1 MVIKIKLKRPPLWG
15 VFLNKIKFET
25 LNQYEQQ
32 TINKRIQN
40 EKSNGNKRKTKTE
53 ILPII
58 GGLMIGFA
66 VVDFA
71 MSFMGVNLTSF
82 LGSASRFSPIV
93 FGLIGSLLNSK

>member
-1 MVIKIKLKRPPLWG
+1 MNNKQLTKGYKIKKAMVIR
-15 VFLNKIKFET
+15 
-25 LNQYEQQ
+25 
-32 TINKRIQN
+32 
-40 EKSNGNKRKTKTE
+40 EKQKTE

-93 FGLIGSLLNSK
+93 FGLIGSALLNSK

>member
-1 MVIKIKLKRPPLWG
+1 MNNKQLTKGYKMKKAMVIR
-15 VFLNKIKFET
+15 
-25 LNQYEQQ
+25 
-32 TINKRIQN
+32 
-40 EKSNGNKRKTKTE
+40 EKQKTE

-93 FGLIGSLLNSK
+93 FGLIGGALLNSK